1 MNKIMDTIE
10 GRNMKKKVEAEA
22 KVVSTSWQEKKELV
36 EKEENVL
43 RKDIEDLETW
53 VDLIESM
60 NDKQLKGYL
69 ESNPDDSKMTRDQKM
84 KNKVQSTSKS
94 KSSISSNGIMASVWR
109 FDKK

>member
-53 VDLIESM
+53 VCIF
-60 NDKQLKGYL
+60 
-69 ESNPDDSKMTRDQKM
+69 SNL
-84 KNKVQSTSKS
+84 
-94 KSSISSNGIMASVWR
+94 
-109 FDKK
+109 